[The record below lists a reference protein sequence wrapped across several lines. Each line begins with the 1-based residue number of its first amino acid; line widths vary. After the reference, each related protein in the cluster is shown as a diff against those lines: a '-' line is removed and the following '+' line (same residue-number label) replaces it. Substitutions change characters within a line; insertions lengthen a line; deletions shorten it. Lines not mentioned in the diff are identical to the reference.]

1 MYLRGSMNGKKFIQ
15 WLIPILIMLVI
26 ALGFIYRKSLFNQT
40 RDKIYALIFADKDLV
55 IQGET
60 TAIQNKEFVKDYF
73 DKFGYESFWTDTNSH
88 SGYRQMLL
96 SMLAHADSLGLD
108 PKDYHQQYIAKYDS
122 VVRLSNYPIEKF
134 EAENELVFTDAAITF
149 LYHVAYGKEIP
160 VAYNGVDYNID
171 STKILNVFH
180 DLILQRD
187 WRKALAQLEP
197 KISQYNLLKANLNAT
212 KFFLSNH
219 PGIDTLLVRNDK
231 KGLQVASLKL
241 QFYGHL
247 GQQNPDDT
255 AISNELSLAVK
266 NFQKLVGIDTSGQLD
281 KSTIAALN
289 FPLEKRVEQ
298 IKESLNYW
306 RWTGRVKEEEF
317 ILVNLP
323 AARLQI
329 VNRDSTHDMN
339 MRVIVGKTGTQT
351 PQFTSY
357 VTSVITYPYWHVP
370 YSIAT
375 KEMLPKIKRNP
386 GYMAANELELLNNK
400 GKVLNPYK
408 INWSRVSP
416 KNFKYKIRQSTGCDN
431 SLGVLKFDLNSPF
444 SIYLHDTNRRDL
456 FKNKDRFMSH
466 GCVRVEKPMEL
477 AHYLLDEGLDS
488 TTTAKLNQCLKD
500 EKPTTFKLSKKT
512 PVLILYMTADVNENG
527 MLLFYKD
534 IYNKETTTT
543 KKAA

>member
-1 MYLRGSMNGKKFIQ
+1 
-15 WLIPILIMLVI
+15 
-26 ALGFIYRKSLFNQT
+26 
-40 RDKIYALIFADKDLV
+40 
-55 IQGET
+55 
-60 TAIQNKEFVKDYF
+60 
-73 DKFGYESFWTDTNSH
+73 
-88 SGYRQMLL
+88 
-96 SMLAHADSLGLD
+96 
-108 PKDYHQQYIAKYDS
+108 
-122 VVRLSNYPIEKF
+122 
-134 EAENELVFTDAAITF
+134 
-149 LYHVAYGKEIP
+149 
-160 VAYNGVDYNID
+160 
-171 STKILNVFH
+171 
-180 DLILQRD
+180 
-187 WRKALAQLEP
+187 
-197 KISQYNLLKANLNAT
+197 
-212 KFFLSNH
+212 
-219 PGIDTLLVRNDK
+219 
-231 KGLQVASLKL
+231 
-241 QFYGHL
+241 
-247 GQQNPDDT
+247 
-255 AISNELSLAVK
+255 LAVK
-266 NFQKLVGIDTSGQLD
+266 NFQKLVSIDTSGKLD

-329 VNRDSTHDMN
+329 VNRDSTHDMS

-386 GYMAANELELLNNK
+386 GYLAANELELLNNQ
-400 GKVLNPYK
+400 GKVLDPYK

-431 SLGVLKFDLNSPF
+431 ALGVMKFDFNSPF

-488 TTTAKLNQCLKD
+488 TTDSQT
-500 EKPTTFKLSKKT
+500 
-512 PVLILYMTADVNENG
+512 
-527 MLLFYKD
+527 
-534 IYNKETTTT
+534 
-543 KKAA
+543 

>member
-1 MYLRGSMNGKKFIQ
+1 MNKKKITQ
-15 WLIPILIMLVI
+15 WLIPSLIVLAI
-26 ALGFIYRKSLFNQT
+26 ALGFIYRKSIFNNT
-40 RDKIYALIFADKDLV
+40 RDRIYALIFANKELV
-55 IQGET
+55 VQGET

-88 SGYRQMLL
+88 TGYRQMLL
-96 SMLAHADSLGLD
+96 SMLAQADSLGLD
-108 PKDYHQQYIAKYDS
+108 PKDYHQQYIAQYDS
-122 VVRLSNYPIEKF
+122 MVRLSNYAIEDF
-134 EAENELVFTDAAITF
+134 EAENELVFTDAALTF
-149 LYHVAYGKEIP
+149 LYHVAYGKDIP
-160 VAYNGVDYNID
+160 VEYHGIKYNID
-171 STKILNVFH
+171 SAKILNVFH

-197 KISQYNLLKANLNAT
+197 KISQYTLLKKNLNAT
-212 KFFLSNH
+212 RYFLSNNQ
-219 PGIDTLLVRNDK
+219 GIDTLIVANDK
-231 KGLQVASLKL
+231 GGLQIASLKL

-247 GQQNPDDT
+247 GLQNPDDT
-255 AISNELSLAVK
+255 AISNNLSLAVK
-266 NFQKLVGIDTSGQLD
+266 NFQKLVSIDTSGKLD
-281 KSTIAALN
+281 KATIAALN

-306 RWTGRVKEEEF
+306 RWTGRVKEQEF

-329 VNRDSTHDMN
+329 VNRDSTHDMS
-339 MRVIVGKTGTQT
+339 MRVIVGKSGTQT

-357 VTSVITYPYWHVP
+357 VTSVITYPYWNVP

-386 GYMAANELELLNNK
+386 GYLAANELELLNNQ
-400 GKVLNPYK
+400 GKVLDPHS
-408 INWSRVSP
+408 INWAKVSP
-416 KNFKYKIRQSTGCDN
+416 KNFNYRIRQSTGCDN
-431 SLGVLKFDLNSPF
+431 ALGVMKFDLNSPF

-456 FKNKDRFMSH
+456 FKNKDRFLSH

-488 TTTAKLNQCLKD
+488 TVIAKLNQCLND
-500 EKPTTFKLSKKT
+500 EKPTTLKLSKQI

-534 IYNKETTTT
+534 IYNKEVKA
-543 KKAA
+543 KKSA